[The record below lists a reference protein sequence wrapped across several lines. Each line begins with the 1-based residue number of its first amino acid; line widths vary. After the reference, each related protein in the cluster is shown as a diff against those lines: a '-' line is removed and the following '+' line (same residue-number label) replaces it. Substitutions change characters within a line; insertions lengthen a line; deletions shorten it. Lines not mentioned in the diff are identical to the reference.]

1 MDFQLREHFCLAQ
14 RLLLPCLCRLVG
26 RVKALPELIGRV
38 DQGESAAEGCYRD
51 QADDEDGA
59 RPLNGIEYNSHDT
72 NSKGVDHPCSLEQIM
87 FKNNRLHQSFVVF

>member
-1 MDFQLREHFCLAQ
+1 
-14 RLLLPCLCRLVG
+14 VG

-72 NSKGVDHPCSLEQIM
+72 NSKGVEHPCSLEQIM